1 MTEQRPPDWTQ
12 RSPWRETRPLEPMQ
26 GPGPGKPPDDR
37 PMVVGISGASGS
49 LLARATLRR
58 LIARGERIEL
68 VVSRAAYEV
77 WQDELQEPL
86 EDGIRGLGAADRV
99 TLYPPDRFNVP
110 PASGSHRT
118 RGMIVVPCS
127 MTTVGGLAAG
137 AGDDLL
143 KRCADVCIKEGRRL
157 VLVPRESPMSAIHLR
172 NLATLAELG
181 VRIVPPIPPFYRRPA
196 SLEEAVEQIVDRVM
210 QAFYD

>member
-1 MTEQRPPDWTQ
+1 MPDWTAPSVW
-12 RSPWRETRPLEPMQ
+12 RSDSPPPPRESLPV
-26 GPGPGKPPDDR
+26 
-37 PMVVGISGASGS
+37 VVGVSGASGA
-49 LLARATLRR
+49 LLARAVLRR
-58 LIARGERIEL
+58 LLQRGEDVE
-68 VVSRAAYEV
+68 VVLSRAAREV
-77 WQDELQEPL
+77 WQDELGESI
-86 EDGIRGLGAADRV
+86 EDGLRTLGAATV
-99 TLYPPDRFNVP
+99 FPPDSFNVP

-118 RGMIVVPCS
+118 TGMVVVPCS
-127 MTTVGGLAAG
+127 MTTAGGLANG

-181 VRIVPPIPPFYRRPA
+181 VRIVPPIPPFYRHPHT
-196 SLEEAVEQIVDRVM
+196 LEEAVEQIVDRVL

>member
-1 MTEQRPPDWTQ
+1 MNQQPPDWTSP
-12 RSPWRETRPLEPMQ
+12 SPWRDPHQ
-26 GPGPGKPPDDR
+26 PPPR
-37 PMVVGISGASGS
+37 REVLPVVVGISGASGS
-49 LLARATLRR
+49 MLARTTVRR
-58 LIARGERIEL
+58 LLSRGEAVECL
-68 VVSRAAYEV
+68 VSRAAHEV
-77 WQDELQEPL
+77 WQDELGESLDQGMQAL
-86 EDGIRGLGAADRV
+86 AAIGRLTV
-99 TLYPPDRFNVP
+99 YPPDRFNVP

-118 RGMIVVPCS
+118 KGMIVVPCS
-127 MTTVGGLAAG
+127 MTTAGGLAGG

-181 VRIVPPIPPFYRRPA
+181 VRIVPPIPPFYRRPQ
-196 SLEEAVEQIVDRVM
+196 SLEDAVEQVVDRVL